1 MKTLTSRTTWCL
13 LLWGLA
19 LNAAWEWA
27 QCAYLYDMSGSTV
40 WKGAV
45 WMSAAVVADGFIVL
59 AVAGLAWLLNGKRRL
74 AAPDAKGWAALLGV
88 GLAAGV
94 FLEWVARVLNLWNYG
109 PLMPTLPVGGVTVGL
124 APLVQMT
131 LLPAF
136 CVWLATRRKKSQA
149 GCAVAEAK
157 DAADALLNR

>member
-1 MKTLTSRTTWCL
+1 MNVIISRMTGRL

-19 LNAAWEWA
+19 LNAAWEWV
-27 QCAYLYDMSGSTV
+27 QCTYLYDMSGSAL

-59 AVAGLAWLLNGKRRL
+59 AVTSIAARLDGKSHL
-74 AAPDAKGWAALLGV
+74 AAPDAKGWLALLSI

-109 PLMPTLPVGGVTVGL
+109 PLMPTLSVAGVTVGL
-124 APLVQMT
+124 APIVQMT
-131 LLPAF
+131 LLPALS
-136 CVWLATRRKKSQA
+136 VWLATRREKGQA
-149 GCAVAEAK
+149 G
-157 DAADALLNR
+157 